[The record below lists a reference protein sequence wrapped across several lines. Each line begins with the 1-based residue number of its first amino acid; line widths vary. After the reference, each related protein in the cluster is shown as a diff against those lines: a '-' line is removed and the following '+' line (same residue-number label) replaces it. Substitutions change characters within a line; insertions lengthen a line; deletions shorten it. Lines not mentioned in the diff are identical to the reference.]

1 MIWCSDAR
9 QNVSTH
15 SRPKAAGFVISFSG
29 VPWLVSTHS
38 RPKAAGSHNG
48 YDRPADICFNTQP
61 PEGGWRMPSTAFSQF
76 QCFNTQPPE
85 GGWCPLKTVLTFKKR
100 FQHTAA
106 RRRLV
111 FEWRKSIAFFSCFN
125 TQPPE
130 GGWCQMM
137 AIILMFFKVSTH
149 SRPKA
154 AGSASVFINAVGGFQ
169 HTAARRRLE
178 RR

>member
-85 GGWCPLKTVLTFKKR
+85 GGWC
-100 FQHTAA
+100 
-106 RRRLV
+106 
-111 FEWRKSIAFFSCFN
+111 
-125 TQPPE
+125 
-130 GGWCQMM
+130 QMM

-169 HTAARRRLE
+169 HTAARRRLATD
-178 RR
+178 RTPT